1 MKVLNFGSLNI
12 DYVYKVDHIVQR
24 GETLSSQMLNVYP
37 GGKGLN
43 QSVALGKAG
52 IDVWHAGAI
61 GEDGTFLVE
70 LLKEA
75 GVDASHVKILSDVK
89 SGHAIIQNDKEG
101 DNCIVLYGGA
111 NQAITK
117 EQVDRTLM
125 DFDKGDY
132 LILQNEINELDYI
145 MEKAHEKGM
154 KIVLNPSPANEM
166 IQKLPLSYV
175 DYFILNEIEAGQILG
190 TDCTDEEELLNG
202 LVKKFPEAS
211 VILTLG
217 SKGSW
222 FAKGSERNFQKIY
235 PVEAV
240 DTTAAGDTYTG
251 YFVAGKLKEI
261 PTAQAMELAAKA
273 SAITVTRPGAS
284 VAIPTREEVE
294 EF

>member
-12 DYVYKVDHIVQR
+12 DYVYKVEHIVKR
-24 GETLSSQMLNVYP
+24 GETLSSQMLNIYP

-52 IDVWHAGAI
+52 IDVWHAGAV
-61 GEDGTFLVE
+61 GEDGTFLIE

-75 GVDASHVKILSDVK
+75 GVDTSYVKILTDIK

-117 EQVDRTLM
+117 EQVDQTLNR
-125 DFDKGDY
+125 FEEGDY

-154 KIVLNPSPANEM
+154 RIVLNPSPANEM

-175 DYFILNEIEAGQILG
+175 NYFILNEIEAGRILE
-190 TDCTDEEELLNG
+190 TDWTSIC
-202 LVKKFPEAS
+202 
-211 VILTLG
+211 
-217 SKGSW
+217 
-222 FAKGSERNFQKIY
+222 
-235 PVEAV
+235 
-240 DTTAAGDTYTG
+240 DTYIR
-251 YFVAGKLKEI
+251 FQRFLVRKRK
-261 PTAQAMELAAKA
+261 
-273 SAITVTRPGAS
+273 
-284 VAIPTREEVE
+284 
-294 EF
+294 

>member
-1 MKVLNFGSLNI
+1 MWNPRNI
-12 DYVYKVDHIVQR
+12 LKKENVPAGNKDISKAH
-24 GETLSSQMLNVYP
+24 MLNVYP

-125 DFDKGDY
+125 DFAEGDC

-166 IQKLPLSYV
+166 IQKLRLSYV
-175 DYFILNEIEAGQILG
+175 DYLRLRQDRFWVLIVQM
-190 TDCTDEEELLNG
+190 
-202 LVKKFPEAS
+202 KK
-211 VILTLG
+211 
-217 SKGSW
+217 
-222 FAKGSERNFQKIY
+222 NF
-235 PVEAV
+235 
-240 DTTAAGDTYTG
+240 
-251 YFVAGKLKEI
+251 
-261 PTAQAMELAAKA
+261 
-273 SAITVTRPGAS
+273 
-284 VAIPTREEVE
+284 
-294 EF
+294 